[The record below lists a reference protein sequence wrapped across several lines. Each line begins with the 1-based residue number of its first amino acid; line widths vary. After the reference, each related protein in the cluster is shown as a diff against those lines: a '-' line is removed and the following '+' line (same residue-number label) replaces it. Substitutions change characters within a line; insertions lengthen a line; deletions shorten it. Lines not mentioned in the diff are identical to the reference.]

1 MKRNQLIGLVLIVI
15 LFSSCSQAPVTSA
28 KLESTDS
35 IAQMWVDLWNAGD
48 IDGITALFAENA
60 VVVTDTAFTGIND
73 LKAGFI
79 LPAAP
84 VLRNLTCTKVSEA
97 IGEDMACQSGS
108 YIHDWVKNDS
118 VVGNAKGFYSIVW
131 KKQEDKSWK
140 LVAFHTN

>member
-1 MKRNQLIGLVLIVI
+1 MKRNQLLIVVLLVI
-15 LFSSCSQAPVTSA
+15 LFSSCSKAPVSTA

-35 IAQMWVDLWNAGD
+35 IAQMWVDVWNAGD
-48 IDGITALFAENA
+48 IDGITAQFAENA
-60 VVVTDTAFTGIND
+60 VVVTDTAYTGIKD

-84 VLRNLTCTKVSEA
+84 ILRNLTCTKVSEA
-97 IGEDMACQSGS
+97 MGEDMAYQAGS
-108 YIHDWVKNDS
+108 YKHEWVKNDS
-118 VVGNAKGFYSIVW
+118 VVGNASGFYSIVW